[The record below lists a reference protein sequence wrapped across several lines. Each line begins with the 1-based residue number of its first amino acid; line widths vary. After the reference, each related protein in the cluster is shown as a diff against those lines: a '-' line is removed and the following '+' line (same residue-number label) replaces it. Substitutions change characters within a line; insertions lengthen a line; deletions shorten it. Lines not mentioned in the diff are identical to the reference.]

1 VPSLIPLSITGV
13 VLFAACLALVVL
25 AGLGIFALLRGRRG
39 E

>member
-1 VPSLIPLSITGV
+1 V
-13 VLFAACLALVVL
+13 VLFTACLVLVVV